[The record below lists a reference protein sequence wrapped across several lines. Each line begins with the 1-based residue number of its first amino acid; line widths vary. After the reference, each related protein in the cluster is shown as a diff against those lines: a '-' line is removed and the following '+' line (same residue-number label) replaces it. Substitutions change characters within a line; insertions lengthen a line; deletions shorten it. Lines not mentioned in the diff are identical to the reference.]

1 MGMRT
6 ILETIPTYLL
16 TLVEQLRV
24 KLLDAEF
31 IARHRVRPQ
40 DFIRQRQLTFPVLM
54 LFVLQKTVK
63 SIQGHL
69 HEFLEELAGG
79 GVFESVTPGAVTHAR
94 AKLKF
99 TAFIELNQQTVLP
112 VVYGPEQA
120 AQLKRWRGH
129 RLVGH
134 DSSLIRLPASEEL
147 GQQFGWVEVINK
159 HGATGTRYP
168 QARISVLYDLLN
180 RIGLDA
186 RLEPSGVGE
195 VRLALEQLACL
206 QPGDVAIND
215 RGFTGY
221 RFLAEHLHRGIRV
234 VGRCS
239 QGSFAAAQQLFRM
252 DRAGRSLI
260 VKLMAPREERA
271 ELKRLGLPLEIVVRF
286 VSVRLPTK
294 ELEVLVT
301 TLLDQTQY
309 PSEEFGDLYHCRW
322 GHETYYGALKG
333 RLDLENFSGETVEAV
348 QQDFHAA
355 VLLCNLESLL
365 TRPAATTVTEAATGQ
380 KHPKQVNRANSYHA
394 LKQQLLDLLYSDIP
408 AQEVIS
414 KLQLL
419 FVQTPVSVR
428 PDRKEPRR
436 KLSFPRSYHFQRRVK
451 KVVF

>member
-6 ILETIPTYLL
+6 ILEAIPTHLV
-16 TLVEQLRV
+16 TLIEQLRG
-24 KLLDAEF
+24 KLMDAEF
-31 IARHRVRPQ
+31 LARHRVRPQ
-40 DFIRQRQLTFPVLM
+40 DFTRQQQLTFPVLM

-63 SIQGHL
+63 SIQRHL
-69 HEFLEELAGG
+69 HEFLEELTGG
-79 GVFESVTPGAVTHAR
+79 AVFESVTPGAVTHAR
-94 AKLKF
+94 AKLKP

-112 VVYGPEQA
+112 VVYAPEQA

-147 GQQFGWVEVINK
+147 GQQFGWVEVTNK
-159 HGATGTRYP
+159 QGATGTRYP
-168 QARISVLYDLLN
+168 EARISVLYDLLN

-195 VRLALEQLACL
+195 VRLALEQLAYL
-206 QPGDVAIND
+206 QPADVAIND

-221 RFLAEHLHRGIRV
+221 RFLAEHIHRDIHV

-260 VKLMAPREERA
+260 VKLVAPREERA

-286 VSVRLPTK
+286 VSVRLPTGG
-294 ELEVLVT
+294 LEVLVT

-309 PSEEFGDLYHCRW
+309 PTEEFEDLYHCRW

-365 TRPAATTVTEAATGQ
+365 TRPAVTTVTEASTGH
-380 KHPKQVNRANSYHA
+380 KHSKQVNRANSYHA
-394 LKQQLLDLLYSDIP
+394 LKQQLLDLLYSDLL

-419 FVQTPVSVR
+419 FVRTPVSVR
-428 PDRKEPRR
+428 RDRKVPRR
-436 KLSFPRSYHFQRRVK
+436 KPSFPRSYHFQRRVK